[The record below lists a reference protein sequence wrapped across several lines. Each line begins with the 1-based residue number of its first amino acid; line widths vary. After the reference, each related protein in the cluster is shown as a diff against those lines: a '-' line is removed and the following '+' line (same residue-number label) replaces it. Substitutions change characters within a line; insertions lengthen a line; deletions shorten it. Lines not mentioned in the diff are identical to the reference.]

1 MNRTELAQA
10 LRTLRQSS
18 LPKGLCADRAEHP
31 GHLHQSASLGRFWC
45 TGDPADREPG
55 RSERRLGRVSQ
66 VVIHPVIEEWRCPVH
81 GPGQPCNSMCGLL
94 P

>member
-31 GHLHQSASLGRFWC
+31 GHLHQSAS
-45 TGDPADREPG
+45 
-55 RSERRLGRVSQ
+55 RSAVW
-66 VVIHPVIEEWRCPVH
+66 VACPR
-81 GPGQPCNSMCGLL
+81 S
-94 P
+94 